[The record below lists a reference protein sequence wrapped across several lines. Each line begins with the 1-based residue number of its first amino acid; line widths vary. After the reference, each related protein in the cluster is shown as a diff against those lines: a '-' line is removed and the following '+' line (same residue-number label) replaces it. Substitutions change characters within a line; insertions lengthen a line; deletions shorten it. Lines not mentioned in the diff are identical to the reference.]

1 MAHPQL
7 LENTYYELLHTERID
22 EFNHEHQQGRVPLDA
37 LRGGDFRGLVL
48 KGLNVEGLDLGD
60 AYFRGAD
67 LRGIDFSTCNLVG
80 ASIAQAHI
88 AGCYFPAN
96 IDAYELR
103 LSFDLGTRL
112 RARLTDK

>member
-1 MAHPQL
+1 MTQPQAL
-7 LENTYYELLHTERID
+7 NNIYYEMLHAERID
-22 EFNHEHQQGRVPLDA
+22 EFNNEHRQGRVPLDA

-48 KGLNVEGLDLGD
+48 KGLLLEGMDLGD

-96 IDAYELR
+96 IDAYEVR

-112 RARLTDK
+112 RANLTDR